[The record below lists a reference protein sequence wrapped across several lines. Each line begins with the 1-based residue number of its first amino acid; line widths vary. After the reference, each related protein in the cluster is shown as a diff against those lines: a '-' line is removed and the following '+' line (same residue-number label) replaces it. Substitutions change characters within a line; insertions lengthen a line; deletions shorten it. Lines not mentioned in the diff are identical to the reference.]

1 LSTDE
6 EEKLSQNYMQKEILQ
21 KQKIKRDDPFKDQM
35 VTHKRR
41 YYNETENNTLPEH
54 YI

>member
-1 LSTDE
+1 MRKKKYQINLCRRRYYR
-6 EEKLSQNYMQKEILQ
+6 NR
-21 KQKIKRDDPFKDQM
+21 KIKRDDPFKDQII
-35 VTHKRR
+35 THKRR

>member
-6 EEKLSQNYMQKEILQ
+6 EEKLSNKYMKKEILQ

-35 VTHKRR
+35 ITHKRR
-41 YYNETENNTLPEH
+41 DYNETENNMLPEH